1 MLCHTRTTRTRNNRK
16 RPLEDRLSPSSRH
29 MAATY
34 LITSGTDI
42 RTVAGKLGHANTN
55 TTTIVYTH
63 LLKSAEKETA
73 DKMGD
78 FLRLAVEKEKEKQ
91 KKQAR

>member
-1 MLCHTRTTRTRNNRK
+1 
-16 RPLEDRLSPSSRH
+16 

-34 LITSGTDI
+34 LITSGTDL

-55 TTTIVYTH
+55 TTTIVYSH

-73 DKMGD
+73 DKMES
-78 FLRLAVEKEKEKQ
+78 FMQQATEKAKANE
-91 KKQAR
+91 KKQAK

>member
-1 MLCHTRTTRTRNNRK
+1 
-16 RPLEDRLSPSSRH
+16 

-55 TTTIVYTH
+55 TTTTVYTH
-63 LLKSAEKETA
+63 LLKTVEKETA
-73 DKMGD
+73 EKME
-78 FLRLAVEKEKEKQ
+78 FFIQNASAKIKEKI
-91 KKQAR
+91 

>member
-1 MLCHTRTTRTRNNRK
+1 MNTWLKNFVKNNDLPALTPK
-16 RPLEDRLSPSSRH
+16 SFRH

-63 LLKSAEKETA
+63 LLKSAENETA

-78 FLRLAVEKEKEKQ
+78 FLRQAAEKEKEKQ
-91 KKQAR
+91 KKQAK

>member
-1 MLCHTRTTRTRNNRK
+1 
-16 RPLEDRLSPSSRH
+16 

-42 RTVAGKLGHANTN
+42 RTVAGKLGHTNTN

-63 LLKSAEKETA
+63 LLKPSEKETA
-73 DKMGD
+73 DKMES
-78 FLRLAVEKEKEKQ
+78 FLQQATDKEKEKQ
-91 KKQAR
+91 KKQAK